1 MGRGWPTGR
10 VRGLFNKE
18 MPVSDSDLTLPA
30 KPPKKASRWGLFGPI
45 LVLAVVCALWSGYW
59 FYTAGRIQAQVL
71 QHQKALITAGYQAS
85 FDPIKVTGY
94 PYRMVIDFRRL
105 NIVSPSGKGFS
116 APAIRAEANAY
127 ALDNWV
133 AEAPQGLTLYRGRT
147 SGIDRGKVSVM
158 GTKLKASAFNLSK
171 PIPTIAIE
179 GDDLILAASDATY
192 PLPFTT
198 AKSLEAHMRP
208 TANVVDS
215 ADIMLNFTG
224 AQGQPKSLA
233 GDFGA
238 SKALSLQV
246 EGAVSR
252 VSAIHDFGASSAWA
266 AKGGQ
271 VSAFRLKLVQGG
283 LAPLPAGTFTTDC
296 KLAAAGDLNVCASS
310 DLLTPDTTGHVN
322 GKLNIEMSGTFNPID
337 VLGALNLISPENM
350 TIARPLLNLTLAT
363 QGTQTFSVDF
373 HDGGAW
379 IGPLK
384 VSDAPILP

>member
-1 MGRGWPTGR
+1 MT
-10 VRGLFNKE
+10 E
-18 MPVSDSDLTLPA
+18 DLTLPA
-30 KPPKKASRWGLFGPI
+30 KPTKKTSRWGLFGPV
-45 LVLAVVCALWSGYW
+45 LVLAVLCAAWSGYW

-71 QHQKALITAGYQAS
+71 QHQKALIAAGYQAS
-85 FDPIKVTGY
+85 FDPIKVTGF
-94 PYRMVIDFRRL
+94 PYRMMIDFHRL
-105 NIVSPSGKGFS
+105 NIISPNGKGFS
-116 APAIRAEANAY
+116 APSVRAEAYAY

-147 SGIDRGKVSVM
+147 GGIDRGKVSVM
-158 GTKLKASAFNLSK
+158 GAQLKASAFNLSK
-171 PIPTIAIE
+171 PVPTVAIE

-198 AKSLEAHMRP
+198 AKALEFHLRP
-208 TANVVDS
+208 TANVADS

-233 GDFGA
+233 GDFGSA
-238 SKALSLQV
+238 RALSMQV
-246 EGAVSR
+246 EGAVSP
-252 VSAIHDFGASSAWA
+252 VSAIRDAGASSAWA

-283 LAPLPAGTFTTDC
+283 LAALPANTFTTDC
-296 KLAAAGDLNVCASS
+296 QAGSAGGDLNVCASS
-310 DLLTPDTTGHVN
+310 DLLTPDAAGHVN
-322 GKLNIEMSGTFNPID
+322 GKLNIEMAGTFNPID
-337 VLGALNLISPENM
+337 VLGALNLISPDNM
-350 TIARPLLNLTLAT
+350 TIARPLLNMTLAT
-363 QGTQTFSVDF
+363 QGTQKFAVEL